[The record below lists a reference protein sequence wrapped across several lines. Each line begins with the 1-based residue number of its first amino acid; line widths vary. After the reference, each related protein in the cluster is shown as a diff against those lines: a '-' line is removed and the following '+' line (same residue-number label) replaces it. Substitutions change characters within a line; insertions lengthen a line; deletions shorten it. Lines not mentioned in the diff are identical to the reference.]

1 MDSEK
6 IYDLMEKLY
15 IEMQKG
21 FEKVDKQF
29 QQVDSKIDSLDS
41 RIDSLDNRI
50 DSLDNRITNLENELK
65 DVKKVVIK
73 IEHDHGDKLKAL
85 FDGFKQNSDK
95 LDRIEAE
102 VTKHDEFILKKII
115 K

>member
-1 MDSEK
+1 MDNEK
-6 IYDLMEKLY
+6 IYELMEKLY

-21 FEKVDKQF
+21 FGKVDKQF
-29 QQVDSKIDSLDS
+29 QQVDSK
-41 RIDSLDNRI
+41 IDSLDNRI
-50 DSLDNRITNLENELK
+50 DSLDNRITNLENEVRK
-65 DVKKVVIK
+65 TNIVIENDIKPK
-73 IEHDHGDKLKAL
+73 IEAL

>member
-1 MDSEK
+1 MDNEK
-6 IYDLMEKLY
+6 IYNLMEKLY

-29 QQVDSKIDSLDS
+29 QQVDSRIDSLDSKIDSLD
-41 RIDSLDNRI
+41 NK
-50 DSLDNRITNLENELK
+50 ITNLENELK

-102 VTKHDEFILKKII
+102 VTKHDEFILKKNIP
-115 K
+115 